1 MPYNICMNE
10 NKRYPFSFTPLM
22 LALFWAGLLL
32 CLAGFA
38 LTVWRFAAFLMD
50 GGLSPY
56 GWAQYALLFFA
67 CLVLSVL
74 LISML
79 VRSQYVIGEK
89 HILLQLGV
97 IRIKYP
103 LKDLKHIHLFRGSRK
118 LALYFEGEKP
128 SYAAVVIKS
137 SLFDEFVQ
145 ELLSRCP
152 SAEFSFSTPEEENEE
167 KKKKK

>member
-1 MPYNICMNE
+1 MSYNICMNE
-10 NKRYPFSFTPLM
+10 NKRYPFSFTPLI
-22 LALFWAGLLL
+22 LALFWTGLTL

-38 LTVWRFAAFLMD
+38 LTVWRFVAFLHEV
-50 GGLSPY
+50 GLSPY
-56 GWAQYALLFFA
+56 GCGQYALLFFA
-67 CLVLSVL
+67 CLLLAVL
-74 LISML
+74 LVSLL
-79 VRSQYVIGEK
+79 VRSQYVIGAK
-89 HILLQLGV
+89 HTVLQLGIV
-97 IRIKYP
+97 RVRHH
-103 LKDLKHIHLFRGSRK
+103 LKELRHIPLFRGSGK